1 MDILSFFRFPH
12 RVLQQTIREIWVE
25 FYSTILLS
33 IRFSFIDLIDLV
45 AVSFIVF
52 QSGYRHTNNNMF
64 SINLSPINRTV
75 GLTVFQHEEIDV
87 SDMRNIDKFISR
99 INAMLIYS
107 WNIFEEFIS
116 GAEIATKVGVK
127 KWNWNLRA
135 KPDISG
141 VWNNFIS

>member
-1 MDILSFFRFPH
+1 
-12 RVLQQTIREIWVE
+12 
-25 FYSTILLS
+25 
-33 IRFSFIDLIDLV
+33 
-45 AVSFIVF
+45 
-52 QSGYRHTNNNMF
+52 MF

-107 WNIFEEFIS
+107 WNTFEEFIL
-116 GAEIATKVGVK
+116 GAEIATKIGVK